1 MSEFDAIAITER
13 GGAEPSVRFAVRV
26 QPRSSRA
33 GVDGVHGG
41 ALRVRVNAPPV
52 ENAANE
58 AVVKVLAKTFG
69 VAKSAVVIVGG
80 ARSRSKVV
88 EVNGLCASD
97 VRRRLG

>member
-1 MSEFDAIAITER
+1 MGD
-13 GGAEPSVRFAVRV
+13 
-26 QPRSSRA
+26 
-33 GVDGVHGG
+33 

-58 AVVKVLAKTFG
+58 AVVKVLAKALG
-69 VAKSAVVIVGG
+69 IAKSAVVIVGG

-88 EVNGLCASD
+88 EVSGLRAAE

>member
-1 MSEFDAIAITER
+1 MSEFDALLITER
-13 GGAEPSVRFAVRV
+13 GGVQPSVRFAVRV
-26 QPRSSRA
+26 QPRSSRT
-33 GVDGVHGG
+33 GVDGALGG

-58 AVVKVLAKTFG
+58 AVVKVLAKALG

-88 EVNGLCASD
+88 EVGGLCAAE
-97 VRRRLG
+97 VRRRLR